1 MAGYWERVLARRTSR
16 RRAIAAAG
24 AAGAGAAILA
34 ACGGGDETS
43 SGPKD
48 TSGLV
53 SEIVDTS
60 KSAKQGGQLK
70 WYQTSEPNHFDGQA
84 QGQAQ
89 LNVYNGLAYGSLV
102 QNKPGYKEPS
112 SNTEVVGDLA
122 ESWEVSPD
130 KLTVT
135 FKLRQNVKWHNKPP
149 VNGRAF
155 DSEDV
160 VKNWERYVSL
170 PSNNRAANANSF
182 NPNAP
187 IVSVTAPDKSTVQ
200 YKLNKP
206 TSFFFQRLAT
216 MITGEAGS
224 QYPKEALAGTF
235 DPRTAQIGTGGF
247 IQEKYTPSVGF
258 TYRRNPD
265 YWNKDEPRAGA
276 LEIPI
281 ISDPA
286 QGLAQLKAGNIFTFA
301 VPQTDI
307 LTVKKEAPAIAM
319 YRSIIAGANP
329 AAIIGFGWLP
339 LPDGQRS
346 PFLDIRVRQALSLSF
361 DRDAFI
367 DTFSNVSRFE
377 AEGLPVETFYYTA
390 QAYLPDVWL
399 DPRSKDFGPNA
410 FFYTYNP
417 SEAKKLLSAAY
428 PSGFPEIESKF
439 ISGPQFGLDH
449 QQQVEVLHQYAREVG
464 FKIKP
469 QPIDYNLEYLPKI
482 VTQQGKFHGWAFRFG
497 ATSSADPLDFYIW
510 RYWSKS
516 GPTSGSL
523 GFGGQDGS
531 LGDQSGDPDVDSLI
545 EKGYAELDPA
555 KRNAIIHDL
564 QRHLARQQYGVSRPG
579 TASQFIL
586 AWPALG
592 NAQVFQGDS
601 RCNPA
606 GAPGG
611 PYTWWVDDTKAPLK
625 A

>member
-1 MAGYWERVLARRTSR
+1 MASYWERVLARRASR
-16 RRAIAAAG
+16 RRAMAAAG
-24 AAGAGAAILA
+24 ALGGAAAFLA
-34 ACGGGDETS
+34 ACGGGEEAP

-53 SEIVDTS
+53 VEPQDTS
-60 KSAKQGGQLK
+60 KSAKRGGVFK
-70 WYQTSEPNHFDGQA
+70 WSQSSEPNHFDGMA

-89 LNVYNGLAYGSLV
+89 LNIYNSLAYGSLV

-112 SNTEVVGDLA
+112 SNTEVVPDLA

-130 KLTVT
+130 KLVVT
-135 FKLRQNVKWHNKPP
+135 FKLRQGVKWHNKPP
-149 VNGRAF
+149 VNGREF

-187 IVSVTAPDKSTVQ
+187 IVSVTASDKYTVQ
-200 YKLNKP
+200 YKLNRP

-235 DPRTAQIGTGGF
+235 DPRTSQIGTGGF
-247 IQEKYTPSVGF
+247 MLDKYTPSVGF
-258 TYRRNPD
+258 TYKRNPD
-265 YWNKDEPRAGA
+265 YWNKTEPYIET

-281 ISDPA
+281 IGDPA
-286 QGLAQLKAGNIFTFA
+286 QGLAQFKAGNVFTYG
-301 VPQTDI
+301 VLPQDV
-307 LTVKKEAPAIAM
+307 LTVKKETPAISM
-319 YRSIIAGANP
+319 YRSIISGANP

-339 LPDGQRS
+339 LPDGQKS

-367 DTFSNVSRFE
+367 DTFSNVSKFQ

-390 QAYLPDVWL
+390 QAYVPDVWL
-399 DPRSKDFGPNA
+399 DPRSKEFGPNA

-417 SEAKKLLSAAY
+417 AEAKKLISAAY
-428 PSGFPEIESKF
+428 PNGLPEIESKF

-523 GFGGQDGS
+523 GFGGPDGS
-531 LGDQSGDPDVDSLI
+531 LGDQSGDPIVDSLI
-545 EKGYAELDPA
+545 EKAYAELEAA
-555 KRNAIIHDL
+555 KRIEIIHDL
-564 QRHLARQQYGVSRPG
+564 QRHLAKEQYGVSRPG
-579 TASQFIL
+579 VGSGFAL
-586 AWPALG
+586 AWPVVG
-592 NAQVFQGDS
+592 NYAVFQGDS
-601 RCNPA
+601 RAVVP
-606 GAPGG
+606 GGGGG

-625 A
+625 S